1 MYGRKSII
9 CINFSFQVNFNL
21 KKARIHQIIR
31 GIATANPQQQEQL
44 LQQVPP
50 QSRVLILNKAQ
61 QVRQQMPQQ
70 RQQQQGYNPGGGG
83 MMGVQPST
91 GPIGLQQPGSHPT
104 QQQQQEVVRPTVVW
118 SGIMELTEVVS
129 FNL

>member
-1 MYGRKSII
+1 M
-9 CINFSFQVNFNL
+9 
-21 KKARIHQIIR
+21 AQIQQFIR
-31 GIATANPQQQEQL
+31 SLATANPQQQEQL
-44 LQQVPP
+44 LRVPP
-50 QSRVLILNKAQ
+50 QKRAQVLIRAQ
-61 QVRQQMPQQ
+61 QIRQQMQQ
-70 RQQQQGYNPGGGG
+70 QQQQQQQGYNPGGG

-104 QQQQQEVVRPTVVW
+104 QQQQQQQARPVVVW